1 MKASR
6 AFAKASERLAE
17 RRRPFA
23 AARRHRATGG
33 ERRRPGPAILG
44 PVTWQWIAVGVI
56 ELLAVGY
63 LVHRVVGPRR
73 RPALLEKPDVKASAL
88 VRKKRSL

>member
-1 MKASR
+1 MRLRRPPSDSRSEGGPSPRHGGTARPAASR
-6 AFAKASERLAE
+6 
-17 RRRPFA
+17 
-23 AARRHRATGG
+23 G
-33 ERRRPGPAILG
+33 RRRPGAAILG

-73 RPALLEKPDVKASAL
+73 RPASLEKPDVKASAL